1 MSKAVLTRLS
11 FLAACALAW
20 TGCTIS
26 QQEAPELSGPSE
38 LALSFSVAAS
48 PDQIS
53 QDGAATSAITLKAF
67 GPNGQAAASVPFR
80 LEIMVDGTSVD
91 YGTLSAKNVTTNS
104 NGQAVISYTAPP
116 ALPAGA
122 NLSSC
127 AAGIFDPSVAGGC
140 IQIVA
145 TPIGTNY
152 VTDRSQEVTIRL
164 LPVGTILPPAMTP
177 TPNFTFSPASP
188 TANVPVHFD
197 ASASCPGPAT
207 AGGCQAAGSIT
218 AYEWSFS
225 DGATATGKI
234 TSHAFGFGQSYSA
247 TLTVTND
254 RGVKASTTKT
264 LAVGA
269 GAAPTAAFV
278 ISPTEP
284 HAGTTVYFD
293 ATASQP
299 GTGHHIVGYA
309 WNWGDGTDPGTD
321 GPTASHT
328 FTTAATYTVTLTVK
342 DETNQSGTTSKT
354 VEIEP

>member
-1 MSKAVLTRLS
+1 LI
-11 FLAACALAW
+11 W
-20 TGCTIS
+20 
-26 QQEAPELSGPSE
+26 SG
-38 LALSFSVAAS
+38 V
-48 PDQIS
+48 
-53 QDGAATSAITLKAF
+53 
-67 GPNGQAAASVPFR
+67 
-80 LEIMVDGTSVD
+80 
-91 YGTLSAKNVTTNS
+91 VT
-104 NGQAVISYTAPP
+104 YTAPQ

-127 AAGIFDPSVAGGC
+127 SAGIFDPSVAGGC

-145 TPIGTNY
+145 TPIGSNY
-152 VTDRSQEVTIRL
+152 VTDRSQRVTIRL

-197 ASASCPGPAT
+197 ASTSCPGPSS
-207 AGGCQAAGSIT
+207 AGGCQAAGAIT

-234 TSHAFGFGQSYSA
+234 TSHSFAFGQSYYA
-247 TLTVTND
+247 ELTVTND

-264 LAVGA
+264 LSVGA
-269 GAAPTAAFV
+269 GAAPTASFV
-278 ISPTEP
+278 FSPAEP
-284 HAGTTVYFD
+284 VAGSPVYFD

-299 GTGHHIVGYA
+299 GVGHHIVGYT
-309 WNWGDGTDPGTD
+309 WNWGDGTDPGTS

-328 FTTAATYTVTLTVK
+328 FAAGQAFVVTLTVK

-354 VEIEP
+354 VDLTP